1 MTVPLIWVG
10 YTHLWI
16 DGRMVFVKI
25 CRYTADI
32 ALAVDPLSFCPPLW
46 SL

>member
-1 MTVPLIWVG
+1 MKVLLIWVG

-32 ALAVDPLSFCPPLW
+32 ALAVRPLDLCPPFW